1 MDSDVGLGDEGFTMS
16 IEFVYYCEAQELE
29 GTKFWEAGD
38 REISLDC
45 YCDYDWDSDFGGRA
59 YLCSALINGS
69 ERDVIDNIG
78 PELRAEIED
87 RAVEVVIE
95 RAETKQAIR
104 DDTLRAR
111 REEV

>member
-1 MDSDVGLGDEGFTMS
+1 MS

-29 GTKFWEAGD
+29 GTKFWEAGEQ
-38 REISLDC
+38 EISLDC
-45 YCDYDWDSDFGGRA
+45 YCDYDWDSEFGGRA

-69 ERDVIDNIG
+69 NMDVIGGIG
-78 PELRAEIED
+78 PELRAEIEE

-104 DDTLRAR
+104 DDTLWAR
-111 REEV
+111 RKEV